1 MALLGGQIRRD
12 NPELALGLFAH
23 SMGFEWLSRDT
34 TEVDAYVA
42 DPACGWEAPPLP
54 GIETLSAAAD
64 PAQIAAVRD
73 GLPVLIVSGDADP
86 LAQGGSAIEA
96 LASRYHDAGL
106 RDVEVHLY
114 PGAPH
119 EVLNETNRDEVTA
132 DVIAFFD
139 RTIGAS

>member
-1 MALLGGQIRRD
+1 M
-12 NPELALGLFAH
+12 
-23 SMGFEWLSRDT
+23 
-34 TEVDAYVA
+34 DAYVA
-42 DPACGWEAPPLP
+42 DPACGWEAPPLR

-73 GLPVLIVSGDADP
+73 DLPILIVSGDADP
-86 LAQGGSAIEA
+86 LAQGGSAIEV

-106 RDVEVHLY
+106 RDVEAHLY
-114 PGAPH
+114 SGARH